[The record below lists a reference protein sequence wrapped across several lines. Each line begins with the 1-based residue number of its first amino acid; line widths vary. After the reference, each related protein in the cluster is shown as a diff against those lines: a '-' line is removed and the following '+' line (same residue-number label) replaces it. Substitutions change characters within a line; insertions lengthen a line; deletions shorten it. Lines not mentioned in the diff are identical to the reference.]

1 MPQTIANRQVF
12 SLSEVAQSIKLTL
25 QKRYTSRFWLKAEMN
40 KLNHY
45 PRSGHCYPDLVQ
57 KQDGRMLAQ
66 MRSTFWSA
74 DYQRINKLFLQVVK
88 QPLGDGLLLLMQV
101 SIQFEANYGLSLL
114 IHDIDPSFTLGDLE
128 REKQETILKLQ
139 QQGVFAQNKQ
149 LEIPLLPKR
158 IAIISVSTSK
168 GFADFEKIMQA
179 RMKGFSLQYH
189 LFPSLLQGPQAVEQ
203 IKQRLN
209 SISKLKNHFDVV
221 AIIRGGGGEVGL
233 ASFND
238 YSLAYSIA
246 TFPLPVI
253 TGIGHATNQTVSE
266 MVAHTNAI
274 TPSEL
279 ADMLLDRFEMFRDS
293 LNDYTL
299 KLKQVQ
305 RKTRDENKHLEYFAE
320 RLKTQSLKVI
330 QRNKQQ
336 FQELWQAIN
345 KQTMNRCRLEDKA
358 LNDINTSIRQQG
370 RRRLS
375 KEDERLLVLQQQL
388 KLSISGFLL
397 HNKTQ
402 LDFNAKTVSLLDPA
416 NVLRRGYS
424 ITYSEGKL
432 VSSIKNVKTGASL
445 KTILQDGE
453 LISTIN
459 EKSEHHE

>member
-1 MPQTIANRQVF
+1 
-12 SLSEVAQSIKLTL
+12 
-25 QKRYTSRFWLKAEMN
+25 
-40 KLNHY
+40 
-45 PRSGHCYPDLVQ
+45 
-57 KQDGRMLAQ
+57 
-66 MRSTFWSA
+66 
-74 DYQRINKLFLQVVK
+74 
-88 QPLGDGLLLLMQV
+88 
-101 SIQFEANYGLSLL
+101 
-114 IHDIDPSFTLGDLE
+114 
-128 REKQETILKLQ
+128 
-139 QQGVFAQNKQ
+139 
-149 LEIPLLPKR
+149 
-158 IAIISVSTSK
+158 
-168 GFADFEKIMQA
+168 
-179 RMKGFSLQYH
+179 QYH

-238 YSLAYSIA
+238 YSLAHSIA

-279 ADMLLDRFEMFRDS
+279 ADLLLDRFEVFRDS
-293 LNDYTL
+293 LYDATR
-299 KLKQVQ
+299 KLRQVQ
-305 RKTRDENKHLEYFAE
+305 RKTRDENKHLEYFTE
-320 RLKTQSLKVI
+320 RLNTQSLKVL

-345 KQTMNRCRLEDKA
+345 KQTMNRCKLEENA
-358 LNDINTSIRQQG
+358 LNVINASIRQQG

-375 KEDERLLVLQQQL
+375 TEDERLLYLLPQL
-388 KLSISGFLL
+388 KMKVSGFLL

-402 LDFNAKTVSLLDPA
+402 LDFNAKTVSLLDPV

-453 LISTIN
+453 LISIIN
-459 EKSEHHE
+459 EKTEHHE